1 MHRGSDVPLGK
12 PTAAIHL
19 KRSVDKH
26 GTLST
31 LHREHG
37 LVAVARWL
45 ADAAHDGFIKRVLQ
59 ALG

>member
-1 MHRGSDVPLGK
+1 MVPSAPESSFLALGNGG
-12 PTAAIHL
+12 HL
-19 KRSVDKH
+19 VWVD
-26 GTLST
+26 
-31 LHREHG
+31 REHG